1 MDSDGNLLER
11 INREAY
17 GFGVTNKTLAMPIV
31 NKQKAIHLASCTTR
45 WNFTYSTSQPIPYL
59 GASTVVRLSHH
70 PRISCC
76 VPMTR
81 CTWDLSLD
89 ERGQDLK
96 ATSVPIPTTPT
107 AWNDLT
113 AS

>member
-59 GASTVVRLSHH
+59 GASTVVRLTSFVDIMLRAHDPLYVGSELGRTWSRLEGNERSHPYH
-70 PRISCC
+70 PYR
-76 VPMTR
+76 
-81 CTWDLSLD
+81 L
-89 ERGQDLK
+89 E
-96 ATSVPIPTTPT
+96 
-107 AWNDLT
+107 
-113 AS
+113 